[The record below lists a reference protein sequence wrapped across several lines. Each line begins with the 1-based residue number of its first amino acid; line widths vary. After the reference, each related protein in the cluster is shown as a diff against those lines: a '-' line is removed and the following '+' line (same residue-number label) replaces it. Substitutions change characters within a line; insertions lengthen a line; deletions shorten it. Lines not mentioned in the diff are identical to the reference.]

1 MKRTVAA
8 FLLAPLLVPA
18 VEVVQLAYEVH
29 FSRPT
34 TLVVIAVLWVILAY
48 GAALILGLPAFYALS
63 FLRTSVWIA
72 VAVGFGIGVL
82 TGFGLSFFAFSLS
95 PDFGVALV
103 LNHWSWTGWGLG
115 FNAPGL
121 ARARLATWWSALQ
134 LGVLGSI
141 VAGTLWLIVRPNR
154 RHAA

>member
-1 MKRTVAA
+1 MKGTVAA

-29 FSRPT
+29 FSRPS
-34 TLVVIAVLWVILAY
+34 TLLVIAILWVILAY
-48 GAALILGLPAFYALS
+48 GVAILGLPAFYALS

-72 VAVGFGIGVL
+72 IALGFVIGAL
-82 TGFGLSFFAFSLS
+82 TGFGLGVFAFSFS

-121 ARARLATWWSALQ
+121 ARARLATWSGALQ

-141 VAGTLWLIVRPNR
+141 VAGTLWLVARPDR
-154 RHAA
+154 RHA